1 MSSAHAIANPKK
13 SKTRL
18 QSLDSFR
25 GMALTIMIFVNY
37 GGGGYNFFDHSIWN
51 GLTVADLVFPWFIW
65 IMGTSMAITF
75 NSLFKRNTRLGT
87 ILYKIS
93 RRTVLLFAIGVI
105 FINVVFD
112 LRFGRVPGVLQRFA
126 VSYLVVAL
134 VIVFVPKAITLL
146 RNVHEVTPLIRVR
159 CLTQTHT

>member
-1 MSSAHAIANPKK
+1 
-13 SKTRL
+13 
-18 QSLDSFR
+18 
-25 GMALTIMIFVNY
+25 
-37 GGGGYNFFDHSIWN
+37 
-51 GLTVADLVFPWFIW
+51 
-65 IMGTSMAITF
+65 MAITF

-146 RNVHEVTPLIRVR
+146 RNVHEVTPLIRRLQGTTRSPASDLDSDEQSILRFFPDVAPYVYEW
-159 CLTQTHT
+159 LVIL